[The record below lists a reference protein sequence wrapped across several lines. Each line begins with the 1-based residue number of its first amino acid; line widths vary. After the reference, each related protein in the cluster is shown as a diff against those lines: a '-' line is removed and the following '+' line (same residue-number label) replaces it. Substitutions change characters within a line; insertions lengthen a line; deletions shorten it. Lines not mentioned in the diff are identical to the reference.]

1 MSQTPERN
9 PRTRRT
15 QRNQALYES
24 PSARQQ
30 RTALQRERQ
39 PIGLSPELR
48 ERQQMYQEQYQ
59 KYRADGRAFQRQ
71 QEVYDDMENRRYVE
85 PAPQP
90 SQGRKRRKKKRH
102 TGLWALVTLV
112 CWICIGAIALFAA
125 PQLMGVQYAGM
136 PSFAFAGGSIVA
148 LDADA
153 YENYVSL
160 RKYMNTDAIFPG
172 VYIDGVD
179 VSGMTREQAVQALSG
194 VSASGGGDFSITIN
208 VGNGTWTI
216 DSTMVPM
223 QRNLQQVV
231 NQAYAL
237 GRGNTTNIRGTS
249 ITPFQERV
257 NAAAGLR
264 SNPVSFQTA
273 LTYDKSAV
281 RGLVDAIVSFVNRE
295 PQNAQVAEF
304 DFNTRAFGFSQDVSG
319 AYLDADALYNQVIGY
334 LDGGN
339 YYATIEARPQ
349 EILAQVTK
357 AELMNSFR
365 MISSYTTE
373 TTSNANRNTNIQLS
387 AEAINGMTVNPGETF
402 SFNQATG
409 QRTWEKG
416 YREATAIAGGQNIPE
431 VGGGVCQT
439 SSTLFNAVA
448 RANLEIVDRSPH
460 AWPSSYVEKG
470 MDATVN
476 WPNLDFKFKNN
487 TDWPIFIVSYYKNRK
502 VTVEIYGM
510 YLGDGVTIDLESAV
524 TKTTKPPSDI
534 KYVQNTSLPVGTQKT
549 TIEARTGYQVE
560 TYKIWYQNGQEISRE
575 LLCKSTYKM
584 YQETVEW
591 N

>member
-9 PRTRRT
+9 RRT

-24 PSARQQ
+24 SSARQQ
-30 RTALQRERQ
+30 RAALQRERQ
-39 PIGLSPELR
+39 PIGVSPELR
-48 ERQQMYQEQYQ
+48 ERQRMYQEQYQ

-71 QEVYDDMENRRYVE
+71 QDVYDDMENRRYVE
-85 PAPQP
+85 PAPQ
-90 SQGRKRRKKKRH
+90 QLKGRKKRKKKRH

-112 CWICIGAIALFAA
+112 CWICIGVIALFAA
-125 PQLMGVQYAGM
+125 PQVLGVQYAGM
-136 PSFAFAGGSIVA
+136 PNFAFVGGSIVA
-148 LDADA
+148 LDQSA
-153 YENYVSL
+153 YENYVLL
-160 RKYMNTDAIFPG
+160 RKYMNTDTIFPG
-172 VYIDGVD
+172 VSIDGVD
-179 VSGMTREQAVQALSG
+179 VSGMTRDQAVQALSQ
-194 VSASGGGDFSITIN
+194 VSASGGGEFSITIN

-223 QRNLQQVV
+223 TRNLTQVV

-249 ITPFQERV
+249 ITPFQERM
-257 NAAAGLR
+257 NEAASLR
-264 SNPVSFQTA
+264 NNPVSLQTA

-281 RGLVDAIVSFVNRE
+281 RGLVEAIVSFVNRD

-319 AYLDADALYNQVIGY
+319 AYLDVDALYNQVIGY
-334 LDGGN
+334 LDNGH
-339 YYATIEARPQ
+339 YYATIDAIPQ

-373 TTSNANRNTNIQLS
+373 TTSNANRNTNIDLS
-387 AEAINGMTVNPGETF
+387 ANAINGVTVNPGETF

-416 YREATAIAGGQNIPE
+416 YREATAIAGGQNVPE
-431 VGGGVCQT
+431 IGGGVCQT

-476 WPNLDFKFKNN
+476 WPNLDFKFRNN

-510 YLGDGVTIDLESAV
+510 YLGDGVTIDLESVV
-524 TKTTKPPSDI
+524 TKTTRPPSDV